1 MQLYRKL
8 QEYNNTR
15 KYCLYIKETALG
27 TATRVE
33 NCPHNGDEYELQI
46 SGHVFMIIWNLL
58 FYTYKT
64 KMGSFFEDI
73 CLVAT
78 SI

>member
-1 MQLYRKL
+1 MTLSIYWAFLR
-8 QEYNNTR
+8 
-15 KYCLYIKETALG
+15 YIKYIPG

-58 FYTYKT
+58 FYTYT
-64 KMGSFFEDI
+64 KMGSFFQDI
-73 CLVAT
+73 CLCNKDQE
-78 SI
+78 